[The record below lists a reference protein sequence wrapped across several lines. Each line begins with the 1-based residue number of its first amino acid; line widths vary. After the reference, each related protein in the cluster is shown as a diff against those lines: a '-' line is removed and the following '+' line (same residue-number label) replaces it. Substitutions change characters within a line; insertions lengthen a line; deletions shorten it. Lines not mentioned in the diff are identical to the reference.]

1 MRVSGREHPS
11 PQVLKIRVRH
21 DAFHQPFGE
30 TPAPVRIEDEDIGD
44 VGKRRAVGDYAGKPD
59 FPKCAYGKHVDILG
73 YTGVV
78 VEIVQGSLKIQS
90 ATGTTRSYN
99 SEVLKKLYGKG

>member
-1 MRVSGREHPS
+1 MTITLSAQTVPASPAQACRTARVYIADP
-11 PQVLKIRVRH
+11 
-21 DAFHQPFGE
+21 DF
-30 TPAPVRIEDEDIGD
+30 TTPVRPIN
-44 VGKRRAVGDYAGKPD
+44 DYAGKPD
-59 FPKCAYGKHVDILG
+59 FPKCAYGKHVQILD